1 MDINE
6 RKETEADFR
15 EREQRWAVTLASIG
29 DAVIAADTG
38 GRVTFMNKMAEELT
52 GWRMDQAVGKPVQQ
66 VFRIVNAHTGETVDD
81 PVNEVLRSGAVTGLA
96 GHTVLLRK
104 EGGRVPIDDSGAPIR
119 DGEGLIQ
126 GVVLVFRDITERQR
140 AEQALRESELQVRR
154 KLDSVLSP
162 EGDLGEL
169 ELSDLIDTASLQS
182 LMDNFYAVARIPM
195 SIIDLT
201 GRVLVG
207 VGWQE
212 ICKKFHRVH
221 PDTCRNCLES
231 DLHLS
236 AGLAQ
241 GEYRLYQCRNHMW
254 DVVTPLFVAGRHVG
268 NIFTGQF
275 FFEGEGV
282 DRSLF
287 RDQARAYGF
296 DEQEY
301 LAALDRVPRLSRET
315 VQRAMSFFLKLADMI
330 SQLGYSNVKLAR
342 LLTERNRL
350 TESLQENRAK
360 LERIS
365 RQRQLALDAARLGWW
380 HYDPVARK
388 YAWDDRCKEILGIG
402 GYSSPNAELLG
413 RLHPED
419 LPGVMSRL
427 QAALDPFHPQPYSAE
442 HRIHLPDG
450 AIKWIEAHGIA
461 SFADIDGRRQAT
473 SFVGTVADITER
485 KRMEHALRQLNE
497 NLEQRVSERTEL
509 AETRS
514 KQLQALS
521 VELIEAEEKER
532 GRIANLLHDDLQ
544 QLLASAKMQLQM
556 ASAHLPG
563 HPMLVNVGQ
572 ILEEAIAKSRSLS
585 HELSP
590 PVLHHSSLSAALH
603 WLIRRMGEQFGLQVE
618 LEIHT
623 PQKVRNAALKRYLYR
638 AVQELLFNIVKHS
651 GVKRAHVA
659 IAGVNGSLTLTV
671 SDQGSGFD
679 PDALDE
685 SSQKVGFGLLTIRE
699 RARYIGGH
707 LAIESSPG
715 QGSRFTLTVPLRRA
729 DAGEELFPALA
740 ADRRISVPAMDQH
753 PVGAGGIRIL
763 FADDHKVMRQG
774 LILLISGQPRIQ
786 VVGEASNGQEAL
798 EQVRLLQP
806 DVVLMDISMPEM
818 DGIEATR
825 RIKSELPQVR
835 VIGLSM
841 HEDDHI
847 VKTMREAGADAFVSK
862 TASPAELL
870 KAIYAGPVTETI

>member
-6 RKETEADFR
+6 RKQAEADLR
-15 EREQRWAVTLASIG
+15 ESEQRWAVTLASIG
-29 DAVIAADTG
+29 DAVIATDTG

-52 GWRMDQAVGKPVQQ
+52 GWRMDQAAGEPAQQ

-81 PVNEVLRSGAVTGLA
+81 PVNEVLRSGTVSGLA

-104 EGGRVPIDDSGAPIR
+104 EGGQVPIDDSGAPIR
-119 DGEGLIQ
+119 DGEGRIQ
-126 GVVLVFRDITERQR
+126 GVVLVFRDITERQS
-140 AEQALRESELQVRR
+140 AEQALRESEMQVRR
-154 KLDSVLSP
+154 KLESVLSP
-162 EGDLGEL
+162 EGDLGVL
-169 ELSDLIDTASLQS
+169 ELADLIDTASLQS

-212 ICKKFHRVH
+212 ICTRFHRVH

-231 DLHLS
+231 DLDLS
-236 AGLAQ
+236 TGLAQ

-275 FFEGEGV
+275 FFEGEVV

-287 RDQARAYGF
+287 RAQASAYGF

-301 LAALDRVPRLSRET
+301 LAALDRAPRLSRET

-388 YAWDDRCKEILGIG
+388 YAWDDRCKEILGIA
-402 GYSSPNAELLG
+402 GYSSPNEELLG

-419 LPGVMSRL
+419 LPSVTSRL
-427 QAALDPFHPQPYSAE
+427 QAALDPFNPQPYSAE
-442 HRIHLPDG
+442 HRINLPDG

-461 SFADIDGRRQAT
+461 SFAEIDGSRQAT

-485 KRMEHALRQLNE
+485 KRMEQALRQLNE

-521 VELIEAEEKER
+521 VELIEAEERER
-532 GRIANLLHDDLQ
+532 RRIANLLHDDLQ

-556 ASAHLPG
+556 ASANLPG

-618 LEIHT
+618 LATHT
-623 PQKVRNAALKRYLYR
+623 PQQVRNAPLKRYLYR

-659 IAGVNGSLTLTV
+659 ITGVNGSLTLTV

-707 LAIESSPG
+707 LSIESSPG
-715 QGSRFTLTVPLRRA
+715 QGSRFTLTVPLGHA
-729 DAGEELFPALA
+729 DAGEEPFPSSA
-740 ADRRISVPAMDQH
+740 ADHRISASAMDKHQ
-753 PVGAGGIRIL
+753 VGAGGIRIL

-774 LILLISGQPRIQ
+774 LILLISGQPHIQ

-798 EQVRLLQP
+798 EQVRLLRP

-841 HEDDHI
+841 HEEDQI

-870 KAIYAGPVTETI
+870 KAIYAGL